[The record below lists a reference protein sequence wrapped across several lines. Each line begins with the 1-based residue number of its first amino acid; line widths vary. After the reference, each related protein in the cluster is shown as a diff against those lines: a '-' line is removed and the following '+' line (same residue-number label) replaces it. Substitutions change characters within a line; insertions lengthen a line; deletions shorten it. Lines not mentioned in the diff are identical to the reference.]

1 MGDLE
6 TYFDNAS
13 TSPLDPRVLEA
24 MLPFLREECGNAHSV
39 HQPGLRAR
47 AAVERARE
55 QVASLVGAEDP
66 AEIVFTS
73 GATESNNWVLR
84 AFPESAVS
92 AFEHASIRVPAA
104 RSGAEV
110 IPHRGLAV
118 EPEPDFRWTDGRPTR
133 GLVSLM
139 LVNNE
144 IGTVWNPTAWRP
156 FAERLHSDLTQAVGK
171 IPVDVQEL
179 DLDFASFSAHK
190 FHGPKGIGALYIRGM
205 EPVPPLL
212 GGGDQE
218 NGLRAGTLNV
228 PAIVGMGEA
237 ARIAAEE
244 QARDYEH
251 AAKLRQIT
259 LGSIGDLADFR
270 ANGGPCVSPFILSL
284 SFLGIEGET
293 LVIELD
299 HRGFSVSSG
308 AACSA
313 QKHEPSAVLAA
324 IEPDDAWRR
333 GTIRISFGRTNTP
346 DAAER
351 LGLNIRQA
359 VQTLRKLK
367 V

>member
-1 MGDLE
+1 MGPLE

-13 TSPLDPRVLEA
+13 TSPLDPRVFDA

-39 HQPGLRAR
+39 HQLGLRAR

-55 QVASLVGAEDP
+55 QVAELVGAEDP

-73 GATESNNWVLR
+73 GATESNNWVLQ
-84 AFPESAVS
+84 AFPDAAVS

-104 RSGAEV
+104 RSGAV
-110 IPHRGLAV
+110 VLPHKGLDV
-118 EPEPDFRWTDGRPTR
+118 VPGPGFQWEDGRRTR
-133 GLVSLM
+133 NLVSLM
-139 LVNNE
+139 AVNNE
-144 IGTVWNPTAWRP
+144 IGTIWDPKPWRP
-156 FAERLHSDLTQAVGK
+156 FADRVHSDLTQAVGK
-171 IPVDVQEL
+171 IPVDVRAL

-205 EPVPPLL
+205 ESIAPLL
-212 GGGDQE
+212 SGGDQE

-237 ARIAAEE
+237 ARIAAAEQPSNFE
-244 QARDYEH
+244 QAEQ
-251 AAKLRQIT
+251 LRQIT
-259 LGSIGDLADFR
+259 LDSIGNLADFR
-270 ANGGPCVSPFILSL
+270 VNGGHCVSPFILSL

-299 HRGFSVSSG
+299 HAGFAISSG

-313 QKHEPSAVLAA
+313 HNREPSAVLAA

-346 DAAER
+346 EAAER
-351 LGLNIRQA
+351 LGLHIRHA
-359 VQTLRKLK
+359 VQTLQKLK
-367 V
+367 I